1 MKKEII
7 IAVILALLL
16 PAPLA
21 LAPPPKKST
30 NIETEAKYII
40 EVIREEF
47 AEPLEN
53 TGKTESLPGVTP
65 FWVDLVDAEG
75 LAYDGEGVYVAVL
88 DTGLLDIWPW
98 FFSQANIDWTLG
110 KGFTHDV
117 TWNATSGDFDWG
129 PLRDDRGFITHPW
142 GSGHGSHVTSTIV
155 GYNYN
160 GIYWINGVAPNATII
175 PVLVLDYWWLD
186 CPDPDYPGCYDG
198 KVFYRGGTEEMVSAG
213 IRYVA
218 DLNLDGP
225 VVISMSLGGPEPS
238 PMIEEA
244 IDYAIDKGAIVVV
257 AAGNS
262 GYEGMDWPGAYP
274 QVISCAASGWTE
286 NWVPVFN
293 RGFWLN
299 DVPEKLN
306 SKDYW
311 GNNWHL
317 YLEDFSSRPNKSLGQ
332 KPQDL
337 DVAAPGAAIV
347 GPYQPFVNW
356 NGTHWNIYTPG
367 YYYVWGTSMSAP
379 HVSAISALLLQKD
392 LETDQKTMEKTLR
405 TASAGLPLACDGSW
419 VFDPWYGLYHFEWY
433 GTDWGKGFLQADEAF
448 KALK

>member
-30 NIETEAKYII
+30 NIETDAQYTI
-40 EVIREEF
+40 EVIREKF
-47 AEPLEN
+47 AEPLED
-53 TGKTESLPGVTP
+53 TAQTASLSGATP
-65 FWVDLVDAEG
+65 FWVDIVDAER
-75 LAYDGEGVYVAVL
+75 LAYDGEGTYIAVL
-88 DTGLLDIWPW
+88 DTGLLDIWHW

-186 CPDPDYPGCYDG
+186 CPDPYYPGCYNG

-213 IRYVA
+213 IMYVA
-218 DLNLDGP
+218 DLDLDGP
-225 VVISMSLGGPEPS
+225 VIISMSLGGPEPS

-244 IDYAIDKGAIVVV
+244 IDYAIGRGVIVVV

-274 QVISCAASGWTE
+274 QVISCAAGGWTQ
-286 NWVPVFN
+286 NWVGTGGTWWVS
-293 RGFWLN
+293 
-299 DVPEKLN
+299 DVPEDLKED
-306 SKDYW
+306 DYW
-311 GNNWHL
+311 GNNWQL
-317 YLEDFSSRPNKSLGQ
+317 YLEDFSGRSNKNLGQ

-337 DVAAPGAAIV
+337 DVTAPGAAIV
-347 GPYQPFVNW
+347 GPY
-356 NGTHWNIYTPG
+356 
-367 YYYVWGTSMSAP
+367 
-379 HVSAISALLLQKD
+379 
-392 LETDQKTMEKTLR
+392 
-405 TASAGLPLACDGSW
+405 
-419 VFDPWYGLYHFEWY
+419 
-433 GTDWGKGFLQADEAF
+433 
-448 KALK
+448 